1 MLSDPS
7 IIDTGASVLR
17 LCHQNLVQN
26 NVTNN
31 VSVRELDWFNYEKD
45 LQDSS
50 SSLCSSG
57 MEEKDRYKWSHSEL
71 ELLRKTSIILA
82 CDGNTYNSFLNYC

>member
-82 CDGNTYNSFLNYC
+82 CDGNTYL